1 MANKIDY
8 RLDENGLAHLWQRI
22 KLLVTNKVSNKVDKV
37 DGKGL
42 STNDYTNAEK
52 TKLAGIESGAQKNVQ
67 PDWALTSGDGAI
79 KNKPTIPTNV
89 SDLTNDMKY
98 QSASQVDTK
107 IISMLDTLD
116 LANENISTTLDEGQY
131 FISALE
137 QVNGLVR
144 AKKANFATQF
154 TVNLE
159 AAQSQGDVVTLQQL
173 SQSIANAVGKI
184 TSFEYKIVDSLP
196 STSEGKKGTIYLVAH
211 SGSTNQNSYDEY
223 IFLPAEGST
232 AARYEKI
239 GTTDIDLT
247 PYAKKTDIPKK
258 VSQLTNDSDFETKT
272 NVGSRITTAINNL
285 DKTDTAVEGKYV
297 SAVSETNGVITVTR
311 ANFADAIPAI
321 TETQIDNICTFQLG
335 GDLMATDMD
344 RVDSTGLGILWN
356 KMKQYVQQYV
366 QQNSSGG
373 VSISSVYPI
382 GSIYMSVNSTDPSTL
397 FGGSWERIQDRFLL
411 ASGNSYGAGS
421 TGGSAK
427 ATLPSH
433 THTFGSNGYDLWVA
447 KRGKGSTEP
456 GNQISGDAKYYA
468 SAKGGSTANYKWL
481 SSVDSKGVS
490 DVSQANMPPYLA
502 VYVWQRLS

>member
-42 STNDYTNAEK
+42 STNDYTNEEK
-52 TKLAGIESGAQKNVQ
+52 TKLSGIADGAQRNVQ

-89 SDLTNDMKY
+89 SDLTNDSKY
-98 QSASQVDTK
+98 QSASEVNTK
-107 IISMLDTLD
+107 IIRMLDTLD
-116 LANENISTTLDEGQY
+116 LADENIPIPLDGGQH
-131 FISALE
+131 FISSLTQE
-137 QVNGLVR
+137 NGLVK
-144 AKKANFATQF
+144 AKKVDFATQF

-159 AAQSQGDVVTLQQL
+159 AAQSQGDVVTLAQL

-232 AARYEKI
+232 SARYEKI

-272 NVGSRITTAINNL
+272 NVINRVTADIRNAINKL
-285 DKTDTAVEGKYV
+285 DKTDTAEEGKYV
-297 SAVSETNGVITVTR
+297 SAVSETEGVISVTR

-321 TETQIDNICTFQLG
+321 TETQIDNICTF
-335 GDLMATDMD
+335 
-344 RVDSTGLGILWN
+344 
-356 KMKQYVQQYV
+356 
-366 QQNSSGG
+366 
-373 VSISSVYPI
+373 
-382 GSIYMSVNSTDPSTL
+382 
-397 FGGSWERIQDRFLL
+397 
-411 ASGNSYGAGS
+411 
-421 TGGSAK
+421 
-427 ATLPSH
+427 
-433 THTFGSNGYDLWVA
+433 
-447 KRGKGSTEP
+447 
-456 GNQISGDAKYYA
+456 
-468 SAKGGSTANYKWL
+468 
-481 SSVDSKGVS
+481 
-490 DVSQANMPPYLA
+490 
-502 VYVWQRLS
+502 